1 MSKSLYFIYVAI
13 VLVFILSTLTV
24 QLTITSLEKNKLLI
38 QNSNESCTLHDLKM
52 DHFYNIFY
60 GQLYRYIIA
69 ITGSVLLLLLRIY
82 NLPIQIA
89 FFQDLIVTTSI
100 AVVVLFCF
108 VSFTE
113 TSLYEIDEFSETTGL
128 LVSATMT
135 RLLII
140 VLAVLF
146 FWSQSPTTTTQF
158 YTPPITYVNIYPH
171 AEDDISAEESSGN
184 IYL

>member
-13 VLVFILSTLTV
+13 VLVFIMSTLTV
-24 QLTITSLEKNKLLI
+24 QFTITSLEKNKLLI

-52 DHFYNIFY
+52 NHFYNIFY

-113 TSLYEIDEFSETTGL
+113 TSLYEIDEFSETAGL